1 MSDMEAAR
9 SFNVNGLL
17 CPPDVGLSG
26 VIDQISEW
34 GYTHQIISLGSCRI
48 LLYAK

>member
-1 MSDMEAAR
+1 MNRPSEESSVMVGDRMSDMEAAR

-26 VIDQISEW
+26 VIDQI
-34 GYTHQIISLGSCRI
+34 I
-48 LLYAK
+48 